1 MNWSR
6 IGIRL
11 EDRDGLTD
19 WQIGPILALY
29 WWIGDG
35 LADWSRIGESLADW
49 SRIGIGLA
57 DR

>member
-35 LADWSRIGESLADW
+35 LADLSSILLYWRIGDGLADW
-49 SRIGIGLA
+49 
-57 DR
+57 

>member
-35 LADWSRIGESLADW
+35 LADWYRFGGASADFERL
-49 SRIGIGLA
+49 S
-57 DR
+57 DRLVLG

>member
-35 LADWSRIGESLADW
+35 LADLSS
-49 SRIGIGLA
+49 IGIILE
-57 DR
+57 DW